1 MQIEPKMTN
10 LQTTPISP
18 STKEI
23 EIPQKKEGL
32 LLSATKWLFGKGKLF
47 LWIVLFPTFISIL
60 YFGPIASDVYISESK
75 FVVRS
80 PQAQPQGGIGGIL
93 SSIGVANSGQD
104 GYVVA
109 GYIESMDAMMSVNK
123 SINLR
128 TLFTSPSIDIF
139 NRFASFF
146 RSDSYEKLLT
156 YFNDRVTL
164 NYDPVSS
171 VAILSVRA
179 YTNKSAYEI
188 NRLLLESSEQLVNRL
203 SDQARQDLIQ
213 FASYEI
219 DIARKNLE
227 QADAALIQ
235 FRNKKDVAS
244 TNFVAQFQQLNLQR
258 DTAEKQLGSAIA
270 ALEQARVDAQRKRL
284 YIERVVQP
292 NLPDYP
298 LEPKRI
304 FGILATLIVCLVI
317 WGIVKMVVAGVK
329 EHHG

>member
-1 MQIEPKMTN
+1 MSNFPKYFKRPDSIE
-10 LQTTPISP
+10 SA
-18 STKEI
+18 KEMGL
-23 EIPQKKEGL
+23 KVFAAGKEGL
-32 LLSATKWLFGKGKLF
+32 LAKGKLF
-47 LWIVLFPTFISIL
+47 FLIVLLPTLISVL

-80 PQAQPQGGIGGIL
+80 PQAQPQGGISGIL

-109 GYIESMDAMMSVNK
+109 SYIESMDAMMAVNK
-123 SINLR
+123 TINLR
-128 TLFTSPSIDIF
+128 ELFTSKNIDIF

-146 RSDSYEKLLT
+146 RSNSYEKLLV
-156 YFNDRVTL
+156 YFNDQVGL

-171 VAILSVRA
+171 VATLSVRA
-179 YTNKSAYEI
+179 FTSQSAYEI
-188 NRLLLESSEQLVNRL
+188 NRLLLENSEQLVNRL
-203 SDQARQDLIQ
+203 SDQARQDLIK
-213 FASYEI
+213 FASFEI
-219 DIARKNLE
+219 DVARKNLE
-227 QADAALIQ
+227 QADAALMA
-235 FRNKKDVAS
+235 FRNKKNIEADH
-244 TNFVAQFQQLNLQR
+244 FVAQFQQLNLQR
-258 DTAEKQLGSAIA
+258 DTAEKQLASAIA

-304 FGILATLIVCLVI
+304 FGILATVLLTLLI